1 MLAPNKD
8 VLIKYK
14 SLVVKMGDDMA
25 RNAFAKNNYERLCGY
40 DIILGLTSVLSS
52 AKFVQVGPW

>member
-8 VLIKYK
+8 VLTKYK

-25 RNAFAKNNYERLCGY
+25 GNAFAKNNYERLCSY
-40 DIILGLTSVLSS
+40 DIILGLTCVLGS
-52 AKFVQVGPW
+52 AKFVQVDPW